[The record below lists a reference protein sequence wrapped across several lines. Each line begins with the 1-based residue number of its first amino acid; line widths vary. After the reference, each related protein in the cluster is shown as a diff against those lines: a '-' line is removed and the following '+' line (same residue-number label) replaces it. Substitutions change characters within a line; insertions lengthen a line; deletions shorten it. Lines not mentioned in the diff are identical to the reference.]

1 MKKLF
6 NLIIIF
12 ALSFSL
18 ISCSNSSKE
27 FEKVVNKKYQGYK
40 QHQILVIKDKLYFQ
54 KNKDANPSNVNDS
67 NNLQKLEDEKLKEFS
82 NPKIV
87 NKDGKNYLTA
97 DNFEHK
103 LLIVDD
109 NTIVD
114 EENNYKYVFVQNLFD
129 KK

>member
-1 MKKLF
+1 MRER
-6 NLIIIF
+6 LI
-12 ALSFSL
+12 
-18 ISCSNSSKE
+18 
-27 FEKVVNKKYQGYK
+27 
-40 QHQILVIKDKLYFQ
+40 FQ
-54 KNKDANPSNVNDS
+54 KYANFNPNNVKDGNDI
-67 NNLQKLEDEKLKEFS
+67 KKMEDEKHKEYL
-82 NPKIV
+82 NPKVV